1 MADLEERSSTE
12 DSMSDDNVDNTDQ
25 SDDSVKENM
34 EAMNGHLTP
43 ASGSS
48 QSSDKV

>member
-25 SDDSVKENM
+25 SDDSVKEPM
-34 EAMNGHLTP
+34 EPMNGHLTP
-43 ASGSS
+43 MSGSS